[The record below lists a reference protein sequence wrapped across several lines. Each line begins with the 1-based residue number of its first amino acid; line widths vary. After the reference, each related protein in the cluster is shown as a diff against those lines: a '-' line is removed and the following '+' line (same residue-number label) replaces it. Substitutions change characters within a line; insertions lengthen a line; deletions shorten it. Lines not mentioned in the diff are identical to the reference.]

1 MGSSEMDVLS
11 HAMANSLE
19 SLVNL
24 LYLIEVDRDNPDLV
38 LSYVLMSKG
47 SIQSLIDTTRQI
59 GLPA

>member
-38 LSYVLMSKG
+38 LS
-47 SIQSLIDTTRQI
+47 
-59 GLPA
+59 